1 MVQEVESARTTRRT
15 FLGAAALTA
24 ASYNRVLGANDRIG
38 LGQVG
43 FGLIGKQHIADL
55 KTQKDV
61 DIVGLCDTYAPRVAE
76 GLQYIGNGTAKGY
89 ADFRKMYDNKD
100 IQAVIVATPD
110 HWHALLTIMACAAG
124 KDVYVE
130 KPMTVFIDEGK
141 WMVQAARQYKR
152 IVTVGTQ
159 RRQGAGVKAAKK
171 VIEAGTLG
179 KIQNVRI
186 AFARN
191 IYPGFGKTPVTD
203 PPKDFDY
210 DMWLGPAPKKPYQ
223 AHRGI
228 YHFRWFWDYS
238 GGQMTNLGAH
248 IIDQILWLMD
258 AKGPTSVMS
267 MGGRYALEDDGET
280 PDLQDAIWE
289 FPGKSGAPGFTL
301 ECAIR
306 EANVGPSGLNPGQL
320 YLGTKG
326 NMSVSGNY
334 TVMSETKVNA
344 IDDIPPFQ
352 GHPIGG
358 PVYPHEPRT
367 PWLPE
372 FANTTADAG
381 RGAGGRG
388 AGGRAGRGAGAPAG
402 APGQGRGA
410 APGATETDSRY
421 GLTATGADPTM
432 VLNERDW
439 LDCIKSRNRPFC
451 EVEDG
456 HHVATAC
463 NLANMSLRLKR
474 AIKWDP
480 EKQEI
485 IGDKEATAMAAGLL
499 RSGTSRAYR
508 APWDA
513 ALRACIKV

>member
-1 MVQEVESARTTRRT
+1 MIKEVGNSGTTRRA

-24 ASYNRVLGANDRIG
+24 ASYNRILGANERIG
-38 LGQVG
+38 VGLIG
-43 FGLIGKQHIADL
+43 FGLIGKQHTADL
-55 KTQKDV
+55 KTMSDV
-61 DIVGLCDTYAPRVAE
+61 DIVGLCDAYAPRVEE
-76 GLQYIGNGTAKGY
+76 GLKYIGNGTAKGY
-89 ADFRKMYDNKD
+89 GDFRKMYENKD
-100 IQAVIVATPD
+100 IQGVVVATPD
-110 HWHALLTIMACAAG
+110 HWHALLTIMACHAG

-130 KPMTVFIDEGK
+130 KPMTVFNDEGK

-179 KIQNVRI
+179 KIHSVR
-186 AFARN
+186 FASCRN

-210 DMWLGPAPKKPYQ
+210 DMWQGPAPKKPYQ
-223 AHRGI
+223 AHRGL

-248 IIDQILWLMD
+248 IIDQIQWLMD
-258 AKGPTSVMS
+258 VPGPTSVMS
-267 MGGRYALEDDGET
+267 LGGRYALDDDDGET

-289 FPGKSGAPGFTL
+289 FAGKNGAPGFTMA
-301 ECAIR
+301 CSIR
-306 EANVGPSGLNPGQL
+306 EASVGSSNPGQL

-326 NMSVSGNY
+326 QMNVSGSY
-334 TVMSETKVNA
+334 SVTTEMKGDPVN
-344 IDDIPPFQ
+344 DIPRFQ

-358 PVYPHEPRT
+358 PVYTSTPRT
-367 PWLPE
+367 PWLPDS
-372 FANTTADAG
+372 AVTPATAG
-381 RGAGGRG
+381 RGGGRG
-388 AGGRAGRGAGAPAG
+388 AGPGA
-402 APGQGRGA
+402 APGQGRGTA
-410 APGATETDSRY
+410 AGAVATDSRY
-421 GLTATGADPTM
+421 GLDASGADPTM

-456 HHVATAC
+456 NRVAITC
-463 NLANMSLRLKR
+463 NLANMSLRLGR
-474 AIKWDP
+474 SIKWDP
-480 EKQEI
+480 VKQEAP
-485 IGDKEATAMAAGLL
+485 GDKEVARMAAGLT
-499 RSGTSRAYR
+499 RSGTGQAYR

-513 ALRACIKV
+513 VLRSIVKV